1 MAITSAVTDLVK
13 SVGELL
19 SSIFG
24 AAYAI
29 IHSFVSSI
37 FNLVAG
43 FLAFVGDLGKGVFDL
58 AGGVGKFVAGNA
70 VMIALISAAGYAYV
84 RFVQQPQKQQG
95 RKPAVTNGA
104 GGAGKKTN

>member
-58 AGGVGKFVAGNA
+58 AGGVGKFVAGTYMHSMPNTFLTPFSCRSC
-70 VMIALISAAGYAYV
+70 ICTL
-84 RFVQQPQKQQG
+84 
-95 RKPAVTNGA
+95 
-104 GGAGKKTN
+104 